1 MPAVYNLKDQRVND
15 SFRGVRFRIKRQ
27 IDGQPVDLS
36 SATGITAKF
45 KGGYDNKVLKT
56 LTLGSGI
63 TMNDSLGGDFSLD
76 PFIITMPNGV
86 YKYDVQIDFPGNI
99 KTTYIEGT
107 VDIKPDL

>member
-1 MPAVYNLKDQRVND
+1 MPATYNLKDQRVND

-45 KGGYDNKVLKT
+45 KGGFDNKVLKT

-76 PFIITMPNGV
+76 PFIITMPNGL
-86 YKYDVQIDFPGNI
+86 YKYDVQIDFPGGI
-99 KTTYIEGT
+99 RTTYIEGT